1 MKGLLKIIVAPG
13 NYGRSA
19 DIGLLIVRV
28 SAGSMM
34 LFAHGWGKL
43 ANYGERVSSWAD
55 PIGLGSEVSLTL
67 AVFAE
72 FFCSLAV
79 IFGLGTRVAV
89 IPLLVTM
96 LVAALVVHTND
107 PWAKQE
113 LPLLFATVFVL
124 LMLAGPGRI
133 SVDNW
138 LARKLNGGSSGID
151 VSA

>member
-1 MKGLLKIIVAPG
+1 MKGLLKKIVAPG

-19 DIGLLIVRV
+19 DIGLLIARV

-43 ANYGERVSSWAD
+43 SNYGERVSSWAD
-55 PIGLGSEVSLTL
+55 PIGLGSEASLTL

-79 IFGLGTRVAV
+79 IFGLATRAAS

-96 LVAALVVHTND
+96 LVAALIVHSSD

-113 LPLLFATVFVL
+113 LPLLYATVFVL
-124 LMLAGPGRI
+124 LILAGSGRI

-138 LARKLNGGSSGID
+138 LARKLTGGSDGVD
-151 VSA
+151 MRA

>member
-1 MKGLLKIIVAPG
+1 MRGLAKTIVAPG
-13 NYGRSA
+13 NYGRGT
-19 DIGLLIVRV
+19 DIGLLIARV

-43 ANYGERVSSWAD
+43 ANYSERVSSWAD

-72 FFCSLAV
+72 VFCSLAV
-79 IFGLGTRVAV
+79 IIGLGTRVAA
-89 IPLLVTM
+89 IPLLTTM

-107 PWAKQE
+107 PFAKQE
-113 LPLLFATVFVL
+113 LPLLFATIFVL
-124 LMLAGPGRI
+124 LILAGPGRI

-138 LARKLNGGSSGID
+138 LARKLDGGSRGID